1 MPQNPTGN
9 PVFDFQAEHRVR
21 AAKIQK
27 YATLAGLSLFTV
39 GCGGVLIAN
48 TSERLRLILAG
59 VALLGALLFAAGL
72 AWGFHWRK
80 KLQRDFR
87 DTYGTENPQ

>member
-1 MPQNPTGN
+1 MPENPIGN

-27 YATLAGLSLFTV
+27 YATLCGLSLLAL

-59 VALLGALLFAAGL
+59 VALLGTILFVAGL

-80 KLQRDFR
+80 TLQREFR
-87 DTYGTENPQ
+87 STYGPEKL